1 MKNFASLHSI
11 LIVFL
16 FLLLQSCSSAEKL
29 VETGQ
34 YDQAIALAQ
43 KRLSGK
49 ARKNPKLVLAAED
62 AFAKITVRNLREI
75 DRLKAAN
82 QDENWGTINSIYRD
96 IRKRQDA
103 LRPLL
108 PLTDKNGYT
117 ATFNFVEVDRLEQ
130 ESRTKAA
137 AYHYQ
142 EANRLLALAEKGD
155 KPAAR
160 AAYRD
165 LEETLRYFRNYRDAA
180 QLQNRAHELGT
191 THIVVK
197 VENVAPVVTPAA
209 FERQL
214 QQVNVADLNSFWQQ
228 YHLDN
233 NPRFDYDYQIKLK
246 ITQISVSP
254 EVVRERQYVDTRTIE
269 DGYEY
274 VLDTRGNVEKDS
286 LGNDVK
292 VPKKVTIQAIVLE
305 VLQQKE
311 ATVAG
316 VVEVYNLHERRL
328 VRSQPLNAT
337 TVFEN
342 YASTFQG
349 DERALSNDTR
359 RRIGNRP
366 VPFPPNEVMILQAA
380 DELKPALLDRILDY
394 HGLVQL

>member
-1 MKNFASLHSI
+1 MKNLASITSI

-49 ARKNPKLVLAAED
+49 DRKNPKLVRAAED

-75 DRLKAAN
+75 DRLKGAN
-82 QDENWGTINSIYRD
+82 QDENWGTINSLYRD

-103 LRPLL
+103 LAPLL

-130 ESRTKAA
+130 ESRNKAA

-160 AAYRD
+160 AAYLD
-165 LEETLRYFRNYRDAA
+165 LEQTLRYFRNYRDAA

-197 VENVAPVVTPAA
+197 VENVAPVVTPVA

-214 QQVNVADLNSFWQQ
+214 QQVNVADLNNFWQQ

-233 NPRFDYDYQIKLK
+233 NPRFAYDYQIKLK

-254 EVVRERQYVDTRTIE
+254 EVVREREYVDTRTIE

-274 VLDTRGNVEKDS
+274 ILDTRGNVKKDS
-286 LGNDVK
+286 LGNDIK
-292 VPKKVTIQAIVLE
+292 VPKKITIQAVVLE

-316 VVEVYNLHERRL
+316 TVEVYNLHERRL

-342 YASTFQG
+342 YASTFRG

-359 RRIGNRP
+359 RRIGNHP

-380 DELKPALLDRILDY
+380 DELKPALMDRILDY
-394 HGLVQL
+394 NNLVQL